1 MDTTEDFDYPVSR
14 IMKLRYF
21 FSIAVAS
28 VLFSGCAR
36 DKEVMVQSTDQT
48 QKRVHTQEELK
59 KTGQTET
66 GPALEQVDPA
76 VQTSRRP

>member
-1 MDTTEDFDYPVSR
+1 
-14 IMKLRYF
+14 MKLRYF
-21 FSIAVAS
+21 FFVVFAS
-28 VLFSGCAR
+28 VLVSGCAK
-36 DKEVMVQSTDQT
+36 DKEIMVQSTTDQT
-48 QKRVHTQEELK
+48 QKRVHTQDELK